1 MNRTEQNIQDCHLR
15 TMNRLW
21 RALCD
26 ALCGLGDCKGTCHLA
41 FRNVDTSDTP
51 TMENV
56 LQHLKDIRMG
66 PPLPP
71 HVV

>member
-1 MNRTEQNIQDCHLR
+1 MNRNMNRTEHRSFFAPAPLQNIHDCHLR
-15 TMNRLW
+15 TINRLW

-51 TMENV
+51 TSRE
-56 LQHLKDIRMG
+56 K
-66 PPLPP
+66 
-71 HVV
+71 